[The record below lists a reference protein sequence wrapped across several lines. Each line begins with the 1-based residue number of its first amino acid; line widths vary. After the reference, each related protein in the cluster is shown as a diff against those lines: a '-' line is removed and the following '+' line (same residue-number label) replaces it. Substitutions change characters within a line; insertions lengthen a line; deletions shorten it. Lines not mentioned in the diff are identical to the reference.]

1 MLLPE
6 FRGTM
11 LSRSFPP
18 GKSFRGEKFP
28 MRYLVTGG
36 AGFIGSNT
44 VDELVR
50 RGHNVVVVDD
60 LSTGK
65 AENLAEVRGTI
76 ELTQCS
82 VTDLDKVRE
91 ACRGVDCVIHLAAQ
105 TSVPRSVKDPIE
117 TNGINVNG
125 TLNVLVAARDAK
137 VKRVVFASS
146 CAVYGKT
153 QNLPIRES
161 TSLAPISPYGISK
174 QVGEAY
180 GQVFQ
185 QLYGL
190 EFVPLRYFN
199 VFGPRQD
206 PGSPYSGVL
215 SLFNSSILAG
225 THPTIYGDG
234 EQSRDFVY
242 VGNVVEANLLAAEA
256 KDATGLAIN
265 VGTGIRSTLNRTLR
279 LLEKITGR
287 PATPKYAPAREGD
300 IRDSQ
305 ADIGL
310 AKEVLGYHP
319 RFDFEQ
325 GLKRTWDWFLAS
337 QRSSGSPLA

>member
-1 MLLPE
+1 
-6 FRGTM
+6 
-11 LSRSFPP
+11 
-18 GKSFRGEKFP
+18 

-50 RGHNVVVVDD
+50 RGHDVVVLDD
-60 LSTGK
+60 LSTGNAANLDQVK
-65 AENLAEVRGTI
+65 AKIRFIQDSITNLEA
-76 ELTQCS
+76 L
-82 VTDLDKVRE
+82 RE

-117 TNGINVNG
+117 TNLINVDG
-125 TLNVLVAARDAK
+125 TLNVLVAAHDAK
-137 VKRVVFASS
+137 VKRVVFACS
-146 CAVYGKT
+146 CAVYGIT
-153 QNLPIRES
+153 SVLPIKES
-161 TSLAPISPYGISK
+161 ASLAPISPYGLSK

-180 GQVFQ
+180 GRVFQ
-185 QLYGL
+185 ELYGL
-190 EFVPLRYFN
+190 EFVSLRYFN

-215 SLFNSSILAG
+215 SIFNAALLGG
-225 THPTIYGDG
+225 TQPTIYGDG

-242 VGNVVEANLLAAEA
+242 VGNVVEAILLAAER
-256 KDATGLAIN
+256 KDAPGLALNI
-265 VGTGIRSTLNRTLR
+265 GTGDRYTLNQTLA

-287 PATPKYAPAREGD
+287 PARAKYAAPREGD

-310 AKEVLGYHP
+310 AQKVLGYHP
-319 RFDFEQ
+319 RFGFEE
-325 GLKRTWDWFLAS
+325 GLKRTWEWFCAAQNALS
-337 QRSSGSPLA
+337 RP

>member
-1 MLLPE
+1 
-6 FRGTM
+6 
-11 LSRSFPP
+11 
-18 GKSFRGEKFP
+18 

-50 RGHNVVVVDD
+50 RGHDVVALDD

-65 AENLAEVRGTI
+65 AENLAQAKTKIKLIQESI
-76 ELTQCS
+76 MN
-82 VTDLDKVRE
+82 LDAVRE
-91 ACRGVDCVIHLAAQ
+91 ACRNVDCVIHLAAQ

-117 TNGINVNG
+117 TNLINVNG
-125 TLNVLVAARDAK
+125 TLNILVAARDAK

-153 QNLPIRES
+153 SVLPIREGAALS
-161 TSLAPISPYGISK
+161 PISPYGLSK
-174 QVGEAY
+174 QIGEAY
-180 GQVFQ
+180 GRVFQ
-185 QLYGL
+185 ELYGL
-190 EFVPLRYFN
+190 EFISLRYFN

-206 PGSPYSGVL
+206 PSSPYSGVL
-215 SLFNSSILAG
+215 SVFNAALLDNAQL
-225 THPTIYGDG
+225 TVYGDG

-256 KDATGLAIN
+256 RGAPGLAIN
-265 VGTGIRSTLNRTLR
+265 IGTGNRCTLNQTIA

-287 PATPKYAPAREGD
+287 TARAKYAATREGD

-305 ADIGL
+305 ADISL

-319 RFDFEQ
+319 RFGFEE
-325 GLKRTWDWFLAS
+325 GLKRTWDWFCAA
-337 QRSSGSPLA
+337 QNAPSPP

>member
-1 MLLPE
+1 
-6 FRGTM
+6 
-11 LSRSFPP
+11 
-18 GKSFRGEKFP
+18 
-28 MRYLVTGG
+28 MRLLVTGG

-44 VDELVR
+44 VEESVR
-50 RGHNVVVVDD
+50 RGHDVVAMDN

-65 AENLAEVRGTI
+65 AANLAQVSTKI
-76 ELTQCS
+76 KLIQDSITN
-82 VTDLDKVRE
+82 LDAVRE

-117 TNGINVNG
+117 TNLINVNG
-125 TLNVLVAARDAK
+125 TLNVLMAARDAK

-153 QNLPIRES
+153 CVLPIQES
-161 TSLAPISPYGISK
+161 AGLAPISPYGVSK

-180 GQVFQ
+180 GRVFQ
-185 QLYGL
+185 EMYGL
-190 EFVPLRYFN
+190 EFVSLRYFN

-206 PGSPYSGVL
+206 PSSPYSGVL
-215 SLFNSSILAG
+215 SVFNAALLAR
-225 THPTIYGDG
+225 TQPTVYGDG

-242 VGNVVEANLLAAEA
+242 VENVVEANLLAAEA
-256 KDATGLAIN
+256 KGAQGQAFNI
-265 VGTGIRSTLNRTLR
+265 GTGNRHTLNQTLA

-287 PATPKYAPAREGD
+287 PARAKYAAAREGD

-310 AKEVLGYHP
+310 AQEVLGYHS
-319 RFDFEQ
+319 RFGFEE
-325 GLKRTWDWFLAS
+325 GLKHTWEWFCTN
-337 QRSSGSPLA
+337 

>member
-1 MLLPE
+1 
-6 FRGTM
+6 
-11 LSRSFPP
+11 
-18 GKSFRGEKFP
+18 

-44 VDELVR
+44 VDELVH
-50 RGHNVVVVDD
+50 RGHDVVTLDD

-65 AENLAEVRGTI
+65 EANLAQVRTKIRLI
-76 ELTQCS
+76 ENSITNLGA
-82 VTDLDKVRE
+82 VRE

-105 TSVPRSVKDPIE
+105 TSVPRSVKDPIV
-117 TNGINVNG
+117 TNLINVNG

-137 VKRVVFASS
+137 VKRVVFACS

-153 QNLPIRES
+153 TVLPIRES
-161 TSLAPISPYGISK
+161 AALAPISPYGLSK

-180 GQVFQ
+180 GRVFQ
-185 QLYGL
+185 EMYGL
-190 EFVPLRYFN
+190 EFVSLRYFN

-206 PGSPYSGVL
+206 PSSPYSGVL
-215 SLFNSSILAG
+215 SVFNAALLGA
-225 THPTIYGDG
+225 TQPTVYGDG

-242 VGNVVEANLLAAEA
+242 VENVVQANLLAAEA
-256 KDATGLAIN
+256 KGAPGMAIN
-265 VGTGIRSTLNRTLR
+265 IGTGDRYTLNQTLA

-287 PATPKYAPAREGD
+287 PARAKYAAPREGD

-310 AKEVLGYHP
+310 AQEALGYRL
-319 RFDFEQ
+319 RFGFEE
-325 GLKRTWDWFLAS
+325 GLKRTWEWFCAVQNS
-337 QRSSGSPLA
+337 PSRSSRDN

>member
-1 MLLPE
+1 
-6 FRGTM
+6 
-11 LSRSFPP
+11 
-18 GKSFRGEKFP
+18 

-44 VDELVR
+44 VDELVH
-50 RGHNVVVVDD
+50 RGHDVVALDD

-65 AENLAEVRGTI
+65 EANLAQVRTKIRLI
-76 ELTQCS
+76 ENSITNLGA
-82 VTDLDKVRE
+82 VRE

-105 TSVPRSVKDPIE
+105 TSVPRSVKDPIV
-117 TNGINVNG
+117 TNLINVNG

-137 VKRVVFASS
+137 VKRVVFACS

-153 QNLPIRES
+153 TVLPIRES
-161 TSLAPISPYGISK
+161 AALAPISPYGLSK

-180 GQVFQ
+180 GRVFQ
-185 QLYGL
+185 EMYGL
-190 EFVPLRYFN
+190 EFVSLRYFN

-206 PGSPYSGVL
+206 PSSPYSGVL
-215 SLFNSSILAG
+215 SVFNAALLGA
-225 THPTIYGDG
+225 TQPTVYGDG

-242 VGNVVEANLLAAEA
+242 VGNVVQANLLAAEA
-256 KDATGLAIN
+256 KGAPGMAIN
-265 VGTGIRSTLNRTLR
+265 IGTGDRYTLNQTLA

-287 PATPKYAPAREGD
+287 PARAKYAAPREGD

-310 AKEVLGYHP
+310 AQEALGYRL
-319 RFDFEQ
+319 RFGFEE
-325 GLKRTWDWFLAS
+325 GLKRTWEWFCAVQNS
-337 QRSSGSPLA
+337 PSRSSRDN

>member
-1 MLLPE
+1 
-6 FRGTM
+6 
-11 LSRSFPP
+11 
-18 GKSFRGEKFP
+18 

-50 RGHNVVVVDD
+50 RGHDVIALDD
-60 LSTGK
+60 FSTGK
-65 AENLAEVRGTI
+65 SENLAQVKSEI
-76 ELTQCS
+76 KFIQNS
-82 VTDLDKVRE
+82 VTNLDALRE

-105 TSVPRSVKDPIE
+105 TSVPRSVKDPLE
-117 TNGINVNG
+117 TNLINING

-146 CAVYGKT
+146 CAVYGIT
-153 QNLPIRES
+153 SVLPISES
-161 TSLAPISPYGISK
+161 TSLAPISPYGLSK
-174 QVGEAY
+174 QVGEGY
-180 GQVFQ
+180 GRVFQ
-185 QLYGL
+185 ELYGL
-190 EFVPLRYFN
+190 EFVALRYFN

-215 SLFNSSILAG
+215 SIFNASLLGG
-225 THPTIYGDG
+225 TQPTVYGNG

-242 VGNVVEANLLAAEA
+242 VKNVVEANLLAAEA
-256 KDATGLAIN
+256 TGAPGHAIN
-265 VGTGIRSTLNRTLR
+265 VGTGNRHTLNQTLA

-287 PATPKYAPAREGD
+287 PAAPKYAPAREGD

-310 AKEVLGYHP
+310 AQKLLGYRP
-319 RFDFEQ
+319 SVGFEE
-325 GLKRTWDWFLAS
+325 GLKNTWDWFSAN
-337 QRSSGSPLA
+337 QRAARRA

>member
-1 MLLPE
+1 MYGG
-6 FRGTM
+6 R
-11 LSRSFPP
+11 RSF
-18 GKSFRGEKFP
+18 

-50 RGHNVVVVDD
+50 CGHDVVVVDD
-60 LSTGK
+60 LSAGK
-65 AENLAEVRGTI
+65 AGNLANVRTKI
-76 ELTQCS
+76 KLMQES
-82 VTDLDKVRE
+82 VTNFDALRE
-91 ACRGVDCVIHLAAQ
+91 GCRRVDCLIHLAAQ

-117 TNGINVNG
+117 TNLINATG

-153 QNLPIRES
+153 SALPIRES
-161 TSLAPISPYGISK
+161 ATLAPISPYGLSK
-174 QVGEAY
+174 QIGEAY
-180 GQVFQ
+180 GRVFQ
-185 QLYGL
+185 ELYGL
-190 EFVPLRYFN
+190 EFVSLRYFN

-215 SLFNSSILAG
+215 SVFNAALLGGAQ
-225 THPTIYGDG
+225 PTVYGDG

-242 VGNVVEANLLAAEA
+242 VQNVVEANLLAAEA
-256 KDATGLAIN
+256 KRAPGLVIN
-265 VGTGIRSTLNRTLR
+265 IGTGNRYTLNQTLT

-287 PATPKYAPAREGD
+287 PARAKYAALREGD

-305 ADIGL
+305 ADICF
-310 AKEVLGYHP
+310 AREVLGYHP
-319 RFDFEQ
+319 RFGFEE
-325 GLKRTWDWFLAS
+325 GLKKTWEWYSANV
-337 QRSSGSPLA
+337 RA

>member
-1 MLLPE
+1 L
-6 FRGTM
+6 FRIGIQE
-11 LSRSFPP
+11 
-18 GKSFRGEKFP
+18 GKW

-50 RGHNVVVVDD
+50 RGDDVVVLDD

-65 AENLAEVRGTI
+65 TANLDQARTKIRLIQDSITNLEALRGT
-76 ELTQCS
+76 
-82 VTDLDKVRE
+82 
-91 ACRGVDCVIHLAAQ
+91 CRGVDCVIHLAAQ

-117 TNGINVNG
+117 TNLINVDG

-137 VKRVVFASS
+137 VKRVVFACS
-146 CAVYGKT
+146 CAVYGIT
-153 QNLPIRES
+153 SVLPIKES
-161 TSLAPISPYGISK
+161 TSLAPISPYGLSK

-180 GQVFQ
+180 GRVFQ
-185 QLYGL
+185 ELYGL
-190 EFVPLRYFN
+190 EFVSLRYFN

-215 SLFNSSILAG
+215 SIFNAALLG
-225 THPTIYGDG
+225 RTQPTIYGDG

-242 VGNVVEANLLAAEA
+242 VENVVEAILLAAEGKGA
-256 KDATGLAIN
+256 PGLALNI
-265 VGTGIRSTLNRTLR
+265 GTGNRYTLNQTLA

-287 PATPKYAPAREGD
+287 PARAKYAAPREGD

-305 ADIGL
+305 ADISL
-310 AKEVLGYHP
+310 AKEALGYHP
-319 RFDFEQ
+319 RFEFEE
-325 GLKRTWDWFLAS
+325 GLKRTWEWFCAAQNVPS
-337 QRSSGSPLA
+337 RS